1 MPYIDVF
8 NGDADG
14 LCALQQLRLSHPVDS
29 TLITGV
35 KRDIALLERVSG
47 TADSQVTVL
56 DISLDKNRTALVD
69 LLAAGAR
76 VQYFDHHYH
85 GEIPE
90 HPHLETHLDATSN
103 RGTSLL
109 VDDYLGGRFRAWAVV
124 GTFGDNFD
132 DQARAAA
139 STLRVSDEDLE
150 RLRWLGIYLNY
161 NGYGATVA
169 DLHIPPDELF
179 RRIRPYAEPL
189 EFIAR
194 DEAFARLEAGY
205 GEDMARGADLA
216 PDLDTGACALY
227 VLPAAPW
234 ARRVSGVLAN
244 QLATAAPQR
253 AHALL
258 TRLDGGGYVVSVR
271 APLANRT
278 GADTLCR
285 QFATGGGR
293 QAAAGINHLAEEDY
307 GRFVEAFS
315 AAYC

>member
-14 LCALQQLRLSHPVDS
+14 LCALQQLRLAHPVES
-29 TLITGV
+29 ILITGV

-47 TADSQVTVL
+47 TADAHITVL
-56 DISLDKNRTALVD
+56 DVSLDKNRKALLD
-69 LLAAGAR
+69 LLAAGAH

-85 GEIPE
+85 GEIPQ
-90 HPHLETHLDATSN
+90 HPHLEAHLDATSD

-109 VDDYLGGRFRAWAVV
+109 VDDYLGGDFRAWAVV

-132 DQARAAA
+132 DRAREAALD
-139 STLRVSDEDLE
+139 LRMSDEELE
-150 RLRWLGIYLNY
+150 RLRRLGIYLNY
-161 NGYGATVA
+161 NGYGAAVE

-179 RRIRPYAEPL
+179 LRIRPYTDPL
-189 EFIAR
+189 EFITR
-194 DEAFARLEAGY
+194 DEAFTRLETGY
-205 GEDMARGADLA
+205 EQDMARANQLS
-216 PDLDTGACALY
+216 PTLDDGACAIY

-244 QLATAAPQR
+244 KLASAAPQR

-271 APLANRT
+271 APLHNRT
-278 GADTLCR
+278 GADVLCR

-307 GRFVEAFS
+307 GRFVEAFE
-315 AAYC
+315 AVYG